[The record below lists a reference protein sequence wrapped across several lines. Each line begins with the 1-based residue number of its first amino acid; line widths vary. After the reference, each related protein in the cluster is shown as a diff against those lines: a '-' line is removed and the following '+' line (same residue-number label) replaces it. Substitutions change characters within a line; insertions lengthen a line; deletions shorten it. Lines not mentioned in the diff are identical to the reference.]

1 MKSPRPTTPPL
12 LLLAATLLAACGG
25 AGGGEP
31 RPPPIDPSRPGD
43 ALYAEGLA
51 HYAAASQALAQAE
64 AARSAG
70 DPALEGQRLAAATAA
85 FGQARAAFDRVP
97 AEFPSSIRLD
107 QAAYYAGRCSYEIG
121 LVSGLA
127 ADLVDARAR
136 LEAMIEASPASLL
149 LDHAEYVAG
158 RAVFLL
164 ASGPAPALDQT
175 FAAARAHLAA
185 SLARAPSGTYADDA
199 QYWLGRAWF
208 QEGFTLANVVPSPL
222 PGSPQFVAAKADLQ
236 AAQVELARV
245 PQRFPASSLVD
256 NAWYYLGQARYL
268 EPVDTAVSKA
278 ERIALLQGAVGDLS
292 RVAGSASP
300 FAAGARYWRGKA
312 HYGLAF
318 VLAVG
323 AAKEQSE
330 VALAVADLQAV
341 PPPSVYADNA
351 LYWLAKAFMHVEPA
365 PICGGAPAAPP
376 ASACA
381 ALATLRALVAS
392 DPAYAASAYPAQTV
406 AYLSTNG
413 CTCP

>member
-1 MKSPRPTTPPL
+1 
-12 LLLAATLLAACGG
+12 
-25 AGGGEP
+25 
-31 RPPPIDPSRPGD
+31 
-43 ALYAEGLA
+43 AEGLA
-51 HYAAASQALAQAE
+51 RYAAANQALAQAE
-64 AARSAG
+64 AARTAG
-70 DPALEGQRLAAATAA
+70 DAVLEQARLAEATAA

-97 AEFPSSIRLD
+97 VEFPASIRLD

-127 ADLVDARAR
+127 ADQVDARDR
-136 LEAMIEASPASLL
+136 LEAMIAAFPASLL
-149 LDHAEYVAG
+149 LDHAQYVAG

-164 ASGPAPALDQT
+164 ASGPAPGPDQT
-175 FAAARAHLAA
+175 FAAARDHLAA
-185 SLARAPSGTYADDA
+185 SLARAPSGTYGDDA

-208 QEGFTLANVVPSPL
+208 QEGFALANVAPAPL
-222 PGSPQFVAAKADLQ
+222 PGSPQFVAAKLDLQ

-256 NAWYYLGQARYL
+256 NAWYYLGQAHYM
-268 EPVDTAVSKA
+268 EPVDTSASKT
-278 ERIALLQGAVGDLS
+278 ERIALLQAAVGDLS

-323 AAKEQSE
+323 AAKDQAEL
-330 VALAVADLQAV
+330 ALAIADLQAV

-365 PICGGAPAAPP
+365 PVCGGAAATPP
-376 ASACA
+376 SSGCGALA
-381 ALATLRALVAS
+381 ALQALVAT
-392 DPAYAASAYPAQTV
+392 DPAYAASTYPAQTV